1 MLDKGKIQSCCGIHL
16 VVHEI
21 IFRTNDFTF
30 RTNLVILKSKTGVFK
45 KKNMFF
51 YKVKSTTGC

>member
-16 VVHEI
+16 VVHTI

-45 KKNMFF
+45 KKSNVFL
-51 YKVKSTTGC
+51 